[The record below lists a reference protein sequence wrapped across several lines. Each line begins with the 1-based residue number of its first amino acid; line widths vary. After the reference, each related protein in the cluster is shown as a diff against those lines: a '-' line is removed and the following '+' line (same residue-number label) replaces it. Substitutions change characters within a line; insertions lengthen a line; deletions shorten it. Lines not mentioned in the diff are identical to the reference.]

1 MCDFAGPHLAVV
13 ADGWRDPPPRAVV
26 AVPARDEASR
36 LDACLDALDGATR
49 GIDGVETLLL
59 LNNCTD
65 ASAAVAARAA
75 GRLALPLRVVATTL
89 PAEHANA
96 GAARRLA
103 MALAAARLGG
113 RFDGI
118 VLSTDADS
126 RVAPD
131 WLAANL
137 AAIDAGADA
146 VAGEFLPD
154 ADEFAALRPAVRLR
168 FRAARAKARLRAFL
182 ARRPHD
188 PRPRHGTHSGAS
200 IAVRLPTLIEMGGLP
215 PHPVGEDAAF
225 FAAVERARGK
235 VRHDPRVLVH
245 TSCRTV
251 GRAPGGMAATL
262 ARWGGSA
269 EA

>member
-1 MCDFAGPHLAVV
+1 MHDLFGPHPAIV
-13 ADGWRDPPPRAVV
+13 ADRWRGPPPRAVV
-26 AVPARDEASR
+26 AVPARDEAVL
-36 LDACLDALDGATR
+36 LDACLDALDIAAR
-49 GIDGVETLLL
+49 GIDGVEALLL

-65 ASAAVAARAA
+65 DSLAVAARAA
-75 GRLALPLRVVATTL
+75 PRLALPLRVVAATL
-89 PAEHANA
+89 PADSANA

-113 RFDGI
+113 RRDGV

-126 RVAPD
+126 RVAGD
-131 WLAANL
+131 WLATNL

-154 ADEFAALRPAVRLR
+154 VAEFAALRPAVRLR
-168 FRAARAKARLRAFL
+168 FRAARAKARLRAFV

-188 PRPRHGTHSGAS
+188 PWPRHGTHSGAS
-200 IAVRLPTLIEMGGLP
+200 IAVRLPTLIAMGGLP
-215 PHPVGEDAAF
+215 PRPVGEDAAF
-225 FAAVERARGK
+225 FAAIERVGGK

-262 ARWGGSA
+262 ARWDGSA
-269 EA
+269 KA